1 MKTVIAAALM
11 SGTILVVAGPSSS
24 GRSDLSEATPPTA
37 SFAAPRS
44 LAPPLDAHAIAPEDL
59 TQVVQ
64 RYCVVCHSDALLT
77 GDLSLQT
84 FDVAAAQDRPE
95 VAEKMI
101 VKLRLAM
108 MPPPGIPRPGGDT
121 LQVLVQTLE
130 DELDRAAQENPNPG
144 ARKAQRAN
152 RAEYERVINDLLGL
166 EVEAEDWLP
175 PDTYLGS
182 FDNGAAVQTLS
193 TTSLEA
199 YMRAASAISRLAVG
213 TPTPPS
219 SNVTYSVPLSASQ
232 HPWDHVEGAP
242 YGTRGGTVVTHAFPA
257 DGEYVFSVR
266 TKFGKGVRGE
276 DLIIA
281 IGGEIV
287 AVVAL
292 EHSTNDTG
300 TSGSVNLTI
309 RSEPISVRA
318 GQHKVAVS
326 FVRSMAGP
334 YEGRLQ
340 APDQS
345 YVSSGKETASYGLTA
360 LRHLAE
366 FTIVGPK
373 DPTGLSETES
383 RKRIFTCHPTAPGEQ
398 RACAE
403 SILSRLATQAY
414 RRPITAED
422 LAGIMAFY
430 EEGLADNGFEEGVRS
445 ALEGVLSSP
454 FFVFRYEFEP
464 DGVNAGDNYR
474 LDDLAL
480 ASRLAFFLWST
491 VPDAELLDVAQG
503 GRLSD
508 EGVLE
513 GQVRRMLADPR
524 SEVLATRFA
533 AQWLRLQDL
542 EQMKPEP
549 YYYPDFT
556 KQLAHSMRR
565 ETEVF
570 FDYLVRE
577 DRSFLEL
584 FSADYT
590 FIDEYLARHY
600 GIPFDGGAEFQ
611 RVQHSDDR
619 RSGILGQAGIL
630 TLTSLA
636 NRTSPVLR
644 GKWVMEVLL
653 GSPPPPPPPGVPD
666 LEATVGTVEGRT
678 LTTRERMELHRES
691 PVCNACH
698 QFIDPIGLALDNFDV
713 TGKWRTRE
721 NGSPLDTRGTFYDG
735 TPVTR
740 PAELR
745 DALLKRPQPLVRT
758 FTRNLLA
765 YATGRAATYID
776 GPAIRAISR
785 QAEENDYRMT
795 SFILGVVKSDAFR
808 MKRADVIAETAGR

>member
-1 MKTVIAAALM
+1 
-11 SGTILVVAGPSSS
+11 
-24 GRSDLSEATPPTA
+24 
-37 SFAAPRS
+37 
-44 LAPPLDAHAIAPEDL
+44 
-59 TQVVQ
+59 
-64 RYCVVCHSDALLT
+64 
-77 GDLSLQT
+77 
-84 FDVAAAQDRPE
+84 
-95 VAEKMI
+95 
-101 VKLRLAM
+101 
-108 MPPPGIPRPGGDT
+108 
-121 LQVLVQTLE
+121 
-130 DELDRAAQENPNPG
+130 
-144 ARKAQRAN
+144 
-152 RAEYERVINDLLGL
+152 
-166 EVEAEDWLP
+166 
-175 PDTYLGS
+175 
-182 FDNGAAVQTLS
+182 
-193 TTSLEA
+193 
-199 YMRAASAISRLAVG
+199 MRA
-213 TPTPPS
+213 
-219 SNVTYSVPLSASQ
+219 Q
-232 HPWDHVEGAP
+232 
-242 YGTRGGTVVTHAFPA
+242 
-257 DGEYVFSVR
+257 
-266 TKFGKGVRGE
+266 
-276 DLIIA
+276 
-281 IGGEIV
+281 
-287 AVVAL
+287 
-292 EHSTNDTG
+292 
-300 TSGSVNLTI
+300 
-309 RSEPISVRA
+309 
-318 GQHKVAVS
+318 
-326 FVRSMAGP
+326 
-334 YEGRLQ
+334 
-340 APDQS
+340 DQS

-373 DPTGLSETES
+373 NPTGLSETES

-403 SILSRLATQAY
+403 SILSRLAVQAY
-414 RRPITAED
+414 RRPIAEED
-422 LAGIMAFY
+422 LAGLMAFY
-430 EEGLADNGFEEGVRS
+430 EEGLAEKGFEEGVRS

-464 DGVNAGDNYR
+464 DGVSQGENYR

-491 VPDAELLDVAQG
+491 LPDAELLDVAQK

-549 YYYPDFT
+549 YYYPNFT
-556 KQLAHSMRR
+556 RQLAHSMRR
-565 ETEVF
+565 ETEIF

-584 FSADYT
+584 FNADYT

-600 GIPFDGGAEFQ
+600 GIPFDGGAEFR
-611 RVQHSDDR
+611 RVQYPDAR
-619 RSGILGQAGIL
+619 RNGIFGQAGIL

-666 LEATVGTVEGRT
+666 LEATVGEQGGRI

-691 PVCNACH
+691 PVCNSCH

-713 TGKWRTRE
+713 TGQWRTRE

-735 TPVTR
+735 SPIST

-745 DALLKRPQPLVRT
+745 DALVKRPEPLVRT
-758 FTRNLLA
+758 FVQNLVA
-765 YATGRAATYID
+765 YATGRSITYLD

-808 MKRADVIAETAGR
+808 MKRAEVMSETAGR